1 MVHKLSLSFLSRF
14 SDFGLLIMR
23 IGLGLMMIVHGWP
36 KLSAGAEKW
45 EKLGGAMTHIGVD
58 VAPQFW
64 GFMASMTE
72 VFGGLFL
79 ILGFL
84 TRLSSAMLTFV
95 MLVAALMHFGEGHG
109 LNSAGHAIELGVV
122 FLGLMF
128 VGAGKY
134 AMDK

>member
-1 MVHKLSLSFLSRF
+1 
-14 SDFGLLIMR
+14 
-23 IGLGLMMIVHGWP
+23 MIVHGWP
-36 KLSAGAEKW
+36 KLAAGAEKW
-45 EKLGGAMTHIGVD
+45 EKLGGAMTHIGVN

-95 MLVAALMHFGEGHG
+95 MLVATLMHFGEGHG
-109 LNSAGHAIELGVV
+109 LGNAGHAIELGVV
-122 FLGLMF
+122 FLGLIF

>member
-1 MVHKLSLSFLSRF
+1 MMHKFSLSFLSSF
-14 SDFGLLIMR
+14 SDFGLLVMR
-23 IGLGLMMIVHGWP
+23 TGLGLMMIVHGWP
-36 KLSAGAEKW
+36 KLAAGAEKW

-95 MLVAALMHFGEGHG
+95 MLIAVLMHFGEGHG
-109 LNSAGHAIELGVV
+109 LGSAGHAIELGVV

-134 AMDK
+134 AIDK

>member
-1 MVHKLSLSFLSRF
+1 MMHKFSLSFLSSF
-14 SDFGLLIMR
+14 SDFGLLVMR
-23 IGLGLMMIVHGWP
+23 TGLGLMMIVHGWP
-36 KLSAGAEKW
+36 KLAAGAEKW

-95 MLVAALMHFGEGHG
+95 MLIAALMHFGEGHG
-109 LNSAGHAIELGVV
+109 LGSAGHAIELGVV

>member
-1 MVHKLSLSFLSRF
+1 MMHKFSLSFLSSF
-14 SDFGLLIMR
+14 SDFGLLVMR
-23 IGLGLMMIVHGWP
+23 TGLGLMMIVHGWP
-36 KLSAGAEKW
+36 KLAAGAEKW
-45 EKLGGAMTHIGVD
+45 EKLGGAMTHIGVN

-79 ILGFL
+79 VLGFL
-84 TRLSSAMLTFV
+84 TRLSSAMLAFV

-109 LNSAGHAIELGVV
+109 LGSAGHAIELGSV

-134 AMDK
+134 AIDK